1 MFVPAY
7 QIHNVLKVYTR
18 QLSQP
23 GDGAGGGARGGAKPS
38 IGKINISDEGK
49 RQAVIDKVAADII
62 ERLSRFESLP
72 ADAPSVQTGS
82 PPAGSRLQPP
92 SRRQPAQFIFNVIDA
107 SNQKKSCNLPVE
119 DSQFLSQRLEEL
131 VREAVGKKMTPSS
144 GGLQ

>member
-7 QIHNVLKVYTR
+7 QIHNVLKAYTR

-23 GDGAGGGARGGAKPS
+23 NDGTGGAKPP

-49 RQAVIDKVAADII
+49 RQAVIDKVAADIVDRI
-62 ERLSRFESLP
+62 SRFESMP
-72 ADAPSVQTGS
+72 ADAPSAQAS
-82 PPAGSRLQPP
+82 PPNPIRPP
-92 SRRQPAQFIFNVIDA
+92 SRWKPAQFIFNVIDA
-107 SNQKKSCNLPVE
+107 SNQKKTCNLPVE
-119 DSQFLSQRLEEL
+119 DSRFLSRRLEEL